1 MVVFEIWTAFPI
13 DLTTRVN
20 ESKGTSQ
27 AAWYFATISS
37 PQKSIAKREFDHV
50 VEIVAREDAGH
61 SQQDQHFLNPKKYRS
76 VHRVL
81 LVEDFEPLAEATAE
95 FIREEG
101 LDVRIAFNGHEAL
114 KLAPTFQPEIVL
126 CDMWLPDMSG
136 YEVAQALR
144 DVPGVKDAVIAIH
157 TAMNDTNLQM
167 LNQGMDSVVDQYL
180 SKPITS
186 EKLDA
191 LVLELDSQTRKES
204 SDIGAGEEG
213 FKPRADKRSDSTTLP
228 QYADSRS
235 PKIPHKENS

>member
-1 MVVFEIWTAFPI
+1 MNFLA
-13 DLTTRVN
+13 VN
-20 ESKGTSQ
+20 ISVTYGLCDRTERMERINFASGM
-27 AAWYFATISS
+27 YFATMSS
-37 PQKSIAKREFDHV
+37 LQEAIAKCEFDHAT
-50 VEIVAREDAGH
+50 EIVAREH
-61 SQQDQHFLNPKKYRS
+61 PRRSQLDQHFLKKYRS

-126 CDMWLPDMSG
+126 CDMRLPDMSG

-144 DVPGVKDAVIAIH
+144 DVPGVKDAVIAMH
-157 TAMNDTNLQM
+157 TAMNDTSLQM

-186 EKLDA
+186 EKLDS
-191 LVLELDSQTRKES
+191 LVLELESQTRKRS
-204 SDIGAGEEG
+204 SDEIG
-213 FKPRADKRSDSTTLP
+213 DS
-228 QYADSRS
+228 
-235 PKIPHKENS
+235 

>member
-1 MVVFEIWTAFPI
+1 MRSLAESKRLTVDI

-20 ESKGTSQ
+20 ESKGLRKWHVFCNNVSM
-27 AAWYFATISS
+27 
-37 PQKSIAKREFDHV
+37 QKAIAKRECDHAA
-50 VEIVAREDAGH
+50 EIVAREHAGH
-61 SQQDQHFLNPKKYRS
+61 SQLDQHFLNPKKYRS

-101 LDVRIAFNGHEAL
+101 LDVRIASSGHEAL

-126 CDMWLPDMSG
+126 CDMRLPDMSG

-144 DVPGVKDAVIAIH
+144 DVPGVKDAVIAMH
-157 TAMNDTNLQM
+157 TAMDETNLQM
-167 LNQGMDSVVDQYL
+167 LNQGMNSVVDQYL

-191 LVLELDSQTRKES
+191 LVLELESQTRKKS
-204 SDIGAGEEG
+204 SDIGDRRFLG
-213 FKPRADKRSDSTTLP
+213 TL
-228 QYADSRS
+228 D
-235 PKIPHKENS
+235 